1 MNKFNQWSEKQTWY
15 FTEIKGGVQAFA
27 SIQDVDL
34 SIQKIITE
42 EYMNKIKENKVEPMA
57 P

>member
-1 MNKFNQWSEKQTWY
+1 MNKFSQWSEKQTWY

-27 SIQDVDL
+27 SLQDVDL